1 MFALYYARASLCDAF
16 IGITITPDTMM
27 FPVPPFSRIVAFHIA
42 TAASLAALSSGGAPA
57 QAVQAVPVPPETLI
71 RVTDHGA
78 VPDDKGDDSAAVMA
92 ALDACRRVENPVLL
106 FPSGVYRFSRDAT
119 PGINVITVVDFKR
132 ITIRGEP
139 GTTLVVC
146 DTQPTKLFAFFNCET
161 VRVSGIDVDW
171 DPLPFAAGRVIAV
184 SGNTLDVEVIAP
196 HVARADTP
204 VHGITVFDSETHLP
218 LPAGH
223 PRFYLLSQKNFNK
236 RATVPSPGVL
246 RVEVSAKPEILVA
259 TPKGRKMPDVGEHV
273 LVCYRVRGSM
283 AFFARHCGD
292 VEFLD
297 TRVFATPGMGFQVN
311 NTESVVME
319 RCQVTPKPGSG
330 RWMSTTVDATHF
342 NMIRREARIIDCVFE
357 NMGDDG
363 ANMHGIYSRLVWR
376 IDNRR
381 IVIEGGRGAGIS
393 PIPDYRVGD
402 RLEFGSAQAP
412 MRAAFTASVV
422 ESRSFDDAGQPRHRV
437 LLDRDLPLEFGS
449 GTTIG
454 NASETPRFEMRGCIV
469 RGNRG
474 SGIRVKTRGA
484 IVEKCVFE
492 NNAAP
497 GVQIACDDDL
507 HYESIATRDVIIRD
521 NVFRNS
527 ILRTEAGRK
536 RIDPEVH
543 ENILIE
549 NNRFEWTRN
558 ERTPA
563 LILNSLNGA
572 VVRGNTF
579 SGFKTKPV
587 SISKSRGVREENNVT
602 K

>member
-1 MFALYYARASLCDAF
+1 MTRLPMQNLLPGISRLCF
-16 IGITITPDTMM
+16 
-27 FPVPPFSRIVAFHIA
+27 
-42 TAASLAALSSGGAPA
+42 AALLHLVTLPPASAQSSA
-57 QAVQAVPVPPETLI
+57 ETVI

-78 VPDDKGDDSAAVMA
+78 IPDDTKDDSAAVMA
-92 ALDACRRVENPVLL
+92 ALNACRKTENPVLV
-106 FPSGVYRFSRDAT
+106 FPPGVYRFSRDAT
-119 PGINVITVVDFKR
+119 PGINIITVADFKR
-132 ITIRGEP
+132 ITIRGER
-139 GTTLVVC
+139 GATLVVC
-146 DTQPTKLFAFFNCET
+146 DTAPTKLFAFFNCGT
-161 VRVSGIDVDW
+161 VRVSGLDVDW

-184 SGNTLDVEVIAP
+184 AGNTLDIEVIAP
-196 HVARADTP
+196 HVARAGTT
-204 VHGITVFDSETHLP
+204 VHGITVFDGETHLP
-218 LPAGH
+218 LPSGH
-223 PRFYLLSQKNFNK
+223 PHFYMLSQKNFNK
-236 RATVPSPGVL
+236 RTTVPSPGIL
-246 RVEVSAKPEILVA
+246 RVEVSPKPEILVSS
-259 TPKGRKMPDVGEHV
+259 PKGRKMPDVGEHV
-273 LVCYRVRGSM
+273 LVCYRLRGSM

-311 NTESVVME
+311 NSESVVMQ
-319 RCQVTPKPGSG
+319 RCQVIPKPGSG
-330 RWMSTTVDATHF
+330 RWRSTTVDATHF
-342 NMIRREARIIDCVFE
+342 NMIRREARLIDCVFE

-363 ANMHGIYSRLVWR
+363 ANIHGMYSRLVWR

-381 IVIEGGRGAGIS
+381 LVIEGGRGAGVS

-402 RLEFGSAQAP
+402 TLEFGSAKAS
-412 MRAAFTASVV
+412 MLAAFTANVV
-422 ESRSFDDAGQPRHRV
+422 ESHSFDDAGQPRHRV
-437 LLDRDLPLEFGS
+437 LLDRDLPPEFGS

-454 NASETPRFEMRGCIV
+454 NASEAPRFEMRGCTV

-507 HYESIATRDVIIRD
+507 HYESISTRDVIIRD

-536 RIDPEVH
+536 RVDADVH

-549 NNRFEWTRN
+549 KNRFEWTRD

-572 VVRGNTF
+572 VIRGNTF

-587 SISKSRGVREENNVT
+587 SISKSRNVQEENNMT
-602 K
+602 R